1 MFQLGE
7 IVAWTVRHISDTD
20 WKYFEILQLIKL
32 S

>member
-1 MFQLGE
+1 MFQLVE
-7 IVAWTVRHISDTD
+7 IVARTVRNISDIH